1 MLFETVIT
9 SHGLSKKSSI
19 VFLTSSFGIKGSS
32 PWRLSMKLFSFKLS
46 FFAASYTLSVPDICS
61 GLVITTLLVISFK
74 LSFTKTESVA
84 T

>member
-1 MLFETVIT
+1 
-9 SHGLSKKSSI
+9 
-19 VFLTSSFGIKGSS
+19 
-32 PWRLSMKLFSFKLS
+32 MKLFLFKLS

-61 GLVITTLLVISFK
+61 GLVMTTLLVISFK